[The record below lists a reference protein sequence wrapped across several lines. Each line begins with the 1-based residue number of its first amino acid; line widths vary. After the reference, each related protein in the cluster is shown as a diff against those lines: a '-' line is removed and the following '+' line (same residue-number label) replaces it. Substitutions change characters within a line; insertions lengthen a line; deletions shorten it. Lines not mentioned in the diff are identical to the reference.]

1 MATHVCQLVTEPPR
15 IEAESFSAGKMGKV
29 DALDPMA
36 DEESFLGLAET
47 GTDNRE
53 ETGDGVEE
61 NGTATSGVKVERVR
75 KPTTTMEEPSTKD
88 R

>member
-1 MATHVCQLVTEPPR
+1 
-15 IEAESFSAGKMGKV
+15 
-29 DALDPMA
+29 MA
-36 DEESFLGLAET
+36 DEKSFLGLAKT

-75 KPTTTMEEPSTKD
+75 KPTTTMEETSTKESLGD
-88 R
+88 KLGGTDHKAETDQGDCRI